1 MIVWILEEIWY
12 EHAEHQ
18 QWSTAVEGALQP

>member
-1 MIVWILEEIWY
+1 MIECMHEEIWY